1 MDIGLWDQAFSHL
14 EEAVEQGLV
23 SEKELD
29 RAVLLVLEQKF
40 ALGLFE
46 HPYLDE
52 EEPEDMDSEAYDDWG
67 DRHEELEDL
76 ADEITDRLEAWAD

>member
-46 HPYLDE
+46 HPYLGE
-52 EEPEDMDSEAYDDWG
+52 EEPETSM
-67 DRHEELEDL
+67 
-76 ADEITDRLEAWAD
+76 TRLCTPRAWSWPGRGRCC

>member
-52 EEPEDMDSEAYDDWG
+52 EEPEDFNDPAVYPQSL
-67 DRHEELEDL
+67 ELAGRGGAAEK
-76 ADEITDRLEAWAD
+76 